1 MFDWFVP
8 PAARGNPKWHDR
20 HVAVAK
26 SLLSISLTVLG
37 LLAAYLTVRNR
48 PTTAEM
54 ALFAAGIVIPVLG
67 TLLIRVTGRILHG
80 LVLTNLAGIL
90 LVSLWAYLTGGI
102 LSAVV
107 PWLLANFALLSTFG
121 NLPVLTVAGSVLA
134 AAVLLLYFA
143 TARHWLPASIVPDA
157 LLPEITLL
165 AMLSSVALVVFT
177 AAMVLRERANTK
189 VRLRE
194 ARDIA
199 ERASRA
205 KSVFLSSVSHELR
218 TPLSAVIGFAEVLKH
233 DQADPLSHIQGTH
246 VDHIL
251 TAGDHL
257 LGLVNQMIE
266 MSRIEA
272 GEVDLRI
279 ENIRLGEIIGES
291 VAMVDLAAAKR
302 GIAIDNQFRDSAG
315 LLVRADAT
323 RLRQVLINLLSNA
336 VKYNLEGGR
345 ISVSVRLVEH
355 TFVRIAVTDTG
366 KGIAAARHGE
376 LFQSF
381 ARLGYESGPTQ
392 GSGLGLVI
400 SKRLIEMMDGRI
412 GFDSAEGAGSTFW
425 VELPPE
431 G

>member
-8 PAARGNPKWHDR
+8 PASRGNPKWHDR

-37 LLAAYLTVRNR
+37 LLAAYLTVRSG
-48 PTTAEM
+48 PTAAEM

-165 AMLSSVALVVFT
+165 AMLSSVALVVFA
-177 AAMVLRERANTK
+177 AAMVMRERANTK

-233 DQADPLSHIQGTH
+233 DQADPLSHIQATH

-302 GIAIDNQFRDSAG
+302 GVAIDNQFRDSAG

-345 ISVSVRLVEH
+345 ITVSVQQVED

-381 ARLGYESGPTQ
+381 ARLGHESGPTQ
-392 GSGLGLVI
+392 GTGLGLVI
-400 SKRLIEMMDGRI
+400 SKRLVEMMDGRI
-412 GFDSAEGAGSTFW
+412 GFISAEGKGSTFW

>member
-165 AMLSSVALVVFT
+165 AMLSSVALVVFA

-233 DQADPLSHIQGTH
+233 DQADPLSQIQGTH

-315 LLVRADAT
+315 MLVRADAT

-345 ISVSVRLVEH
+345 ITVSVQQVEH